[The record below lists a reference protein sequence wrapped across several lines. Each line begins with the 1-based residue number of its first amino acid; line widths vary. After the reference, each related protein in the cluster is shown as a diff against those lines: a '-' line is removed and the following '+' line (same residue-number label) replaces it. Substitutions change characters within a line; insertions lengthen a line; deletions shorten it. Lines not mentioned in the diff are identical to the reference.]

1 MFTYSN
7 ATILEG
13 FLLFSIHNFIFPQAT
28 LEHFTITLQ
37 ITFPATEAPADYS
50 GIQMLPSSTIK
61 DHQAPQKFRIQDHSI

>member
-28 LEHFTITLQ
+28 LKRFTITLQ
-37 ITFPATEAPADYS
+37 ITFPAREAPA
-50 GIQMLPSSTIK
+50 
-61 DHQAPQKFRIQDHSI
+61 AN